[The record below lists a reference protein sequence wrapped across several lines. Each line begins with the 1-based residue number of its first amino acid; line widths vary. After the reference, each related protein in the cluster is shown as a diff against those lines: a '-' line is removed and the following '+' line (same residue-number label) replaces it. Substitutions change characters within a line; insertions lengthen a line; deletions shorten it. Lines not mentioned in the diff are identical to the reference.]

1 MTEQFAIN
9 LLELQ
14 FISISNPLKKR
25 WLRLHIKEFK
35 RQKLQVE
42 TKQQSD
48 FQIANYLEIEIKK
61 IKCFLFQR
69 KLWLEI
75 CLKLFQELENIST
88 TNYAAVYL
96 ICLQVHMSSNSRK
109 KKNIQ
114 HYLKFLQK
122 YTRNDNPVSLEKTIS
137 NIKQELETVRF
148 DDRTTTFEIDWAN
161 ECKIFLENL

>member
-1 MTEQFAIN
+1 M
-9 LLELQ
+9 
-14 FISISNPLKKR
+14 
-25 WLRLHIKEFK
+25 HIKEFK

-42 TKQQSD
+42 TRQQSD
-48 FQIANYLEIEIKK
+48 FQIANYLEAEIKK
-61 IKCFLFQR
+61 TNSFFFQR

-88 TNYAAVYL
+88 TNYAAAYL
-96 ICLQVHMSSNSRK
+96 IYLQVHMSSNSCK
-109 KKNIQ
+109 KKKIQ

-122 YTRNDNPVSLEKTIS
+122 YTRKDSPVSLEKTIS

-148 DDRTTTFEIDWAN
+148 YDRTTIFETDWAN

>member
-14 FISISNPLKKR
+14 FISISNPFKKR

-48 FQIANYLEIEIKK
+48 FQIANYLETEIKK
-61 IKCFLFQR
+61 KKSFLFQR

-96 ICLQVHMSSNSRK
+96 ICLQVHMSSN
-109 KKNIQ
+109 
-114 HYLKFLQK
+114 LKFLQK